1 MVELPCEQH
10 IVLRS
15 GAEDV
20 VRGVLREEQ
29 TEGST
34 CRGEERGIEID
45 PSLVLSPRL
54 MPIAWAI
61 FPVLSYHRPQ
71 GLCWTRRPKSKD

>member
-1 MVELPCEQH
+1 MVELPYEQH
-10 IVLRS
+10 IVLLRS
-15 GAEDV
+15 AEDV
-20 VRGVLREEQ
+20 VRGGLRVEQTGGFTCREEK
-29 TEGST
+29 
-34 CRGEERGIEID
+34 RGIEID
-45 PSLVLSPRL
+45 PSLVLSPWL